1 MKGEI
6 DVLIPESIIR
16 FPNSMGITGECFAN
30 KDIIYSNRAERDG
43 KFNAD
48 IDNISTISNVRN
60 FMITCILGEGDRT
73 AGIIQ
78 FMNKKGKKDINE
90 NDIIRMKTMQRFLG
104 AMVEN
109 VTDLGE
115 TINITISVKG
125 AIEGVMQKIK
135 EEEEEVAQKMA
146 KFSLLERHI
155 STLNTIV
162 NNLRV

>member
-1 MKGEI
+1 
-6 DVLIPESIIR
+6 
-16 FPNSMGITGECFAN
+16 
-30 KDIIYSNRAERDG
+30 
-43 KFNAD
+43 
-48 IDNISTISNVRN
+48 
-60 FMITCILGEGDRT
+60 
-73 AGIIQ
+73 
-78 FMNKKGKKDINE
+78 MNKKGKKDINE